1 MAIAAGASNLFFN
14 RDTKVFMG
22 QSIGTPLNLVA
33 GVIGTVAGVNELKTT
48 ISHNLSTG
56 DRVTINTLGAITLT
70 PTAVIG
76 NLYYVIV
83 VDSTTFKLATTYA
96 AAIAG
101 TPVVTA
107 TGTIVA
113 LTTEF
118 SAIDKTITPTVA
130 AITLTNLLTFTAS
143 NNLAAGD
150 VVSVYGITDPAYLN
164 INGVYQVT
172 GTPTTT
178 SFTVA
183 LNNATNTTA
192 ILYPS
197 TIKIVA
203 TNLWEI
209 PVLAGYSA
217 SQSTTTSEITLA
229 EMTSAAGVS
238 RRGRQMF
245 NTAIAPTEWS
255 FDTYVRP
262 YKASGDS
269 KHYCVEEPLWANLIA
284 KNAATL
290 SAGTDGSTNTY
301 NWALGVTRTTTSNIF
316 DFNQSNTVTLGTFDL
331 YYVLGANRVTTRSYT
346 DGNDGGSTA
355 IYKVSEAAINE
366 CSLAFDIE
374 GISTVKWSGMG
385 SALTELGAFDG
396 TKAAYM
402 GRDSTSNF
410 IRNRLTAVTVVAATP
425 TNTTYTLTLTGGQ
438 ITINNNMS
446 YLTPEVLG
454 VINKPL
460 GHITGTRTI
469 SGNFS
474 CYLDELTG
482 GSVDLFQNIAEKG
495 SSTVTNANQ
504 VNFYIGGQGA
514 TPSVQVTI
522 PQAHFEVPAINFDD
536 VVSTEVNW
544 HALPSTIAGT
554 DEISQ
559 IVYKGNIL

>member
-1 MAIAAGASNLFFN
+1 MPIAAGASNLFFN

-22 QSIGTPLNLVA
+22 QSIGTPLIITAATLA
-33 GVIGTVAGVNELKTT
+33 SDTLTTT
-48 ISHNLSTG
+48 IAHNLNSG
-56 DRVTINTLGAITLT
+56 DRVTLNTAGAAVLGGSAGVVGT
-70 PTAVIG
+70 
-76 NLYYVIV
+76 LYYAVFV
-83 VDSTTFKLATTYA
+83 TATTFKLAATYA

-107 TGTIVA
+107 TGTVVA
-113 LTTEF
+113 NTTEF
-118 SAIDKTITPTVA
+118 NAIDKTITPTTAV
-130 AITLTNLLTFTAS
+130 ITGANLLTITATH
-143 NNLAAGD
+143 NFAVGD
-150 VVSVYGITDPAYLN
+150 VVSISGVTDAAYLN
-164 INGVYQVT
+164 VNGVYQVST
-172 GTPTTT
+172 ITTT
-178 SFTVA
+178 TAFTVA
-183 LNNATNTTA
+183 LVGATNGTITS
-192 ILYPS
+192 PG
-197 TIKIVA
+197 TIKIVG

-284 KNAATL
+284 KNGATQT
-290 SAGTDGSTNTY
+290 AGTDGSTNTY

-316 DFNQSNTVTLGTFDL
+316 DFDDSNTVTLGTFDL
-331 YYVLGANRVTTRSYT
+331 YYVLGANRVTGRSYT
-346 DGNDGGSTA
+346 DNTDGGSTA

-385 SALTELGAFDG
+385 SALTELGTFDG
-396 TKAAYM
+396 SKAAYM

-438 ITINNNMS
+438 ITINNNIS

-482 GSVDLFQNIAEKG
+482 GSIDLFQNIAEKG
-495 SSTVTNANQ
+495 SNTVTNANA
-504 VNFYIGGQGA
+504 VNFYIGGQGG

>member
-33 GVIGTVAGVNELKTT
+33 GAIGTVAGVNELKTT

-113 LTTEF
+113 STTEF

-143 NNLAAGD
+143 NNLAVGD

-172 GTPTTT
+172 GSPTTT

-183 LNNATNTTA
+183 LNNATNTA
-192 ILYPS
+192 GILYPS

-331 YYVLGANRVTTRSYT
+331 YYVLGANRVTGRSYI
-346 DGNDGGSTA
+346 DGSDGGSTA

-495 SSTVTNANQ
+495 ASTVTNANA

>member
-1 MAIAAGASNLFFN
+1 MPIAAGASNLFFN

-22 QSIGTPLNLVA
+22 QSIGTPLIITAATLA
-33 GVIGTVAGVNELKTT
+33 SDTLTTT
-48 ISHNLSTG
+48 IAHNLNSG
-56 DRVTINTLGAITLT
+56 DRVTLNTAGAAVLGGGAGVVGT
-70 PTAVIG
+70 
-76 NLYYVIV
+76 LYYAVFV
-83 VDSTTFKLATTYA
+83 TATTFKLAATYA

-107 TGTIVA
+107 TGTVVA
-113 LTTEF
+113 NTTEF
-118 SAIDKTITPTVA
+118 SAIDKTITPTTAV
-130 AITLTNLLTFTAS
+130 ITGANLLTITATH
-143 NNLAAGD
+143 NFAVGD
-150 VVSVYGITDPAYLN
+150 VVSISGVTDTAYLN
-164 INGVYQVT
+164 VNGVYQVAT
-172 GTPTTT
+172 ITTT
-178 SFTVA
+178 TAFTVA
-183 LNNATNTTA
+183 LVGATNGTITS
-192 ILYPS
+192 PG
-197 TIKIVA
+197 TIKVVG

-284 KNAATL
+284 KNGATQT
-290 SAGTDGSTNTY
+290 AGTDGSTNTY

-316 DFNQSNTVTLGTFDL
+316 DFDDSNTVTLGTFDL
-331 YYVLGANRVTTRSYT
+331 YYVLGANRVTGRNYT
-346 DGNDGGSTA
+346 DNTDGGSTA

-385 SALTELGAFDG
+385 SALTELGTFDG
-396 TKAAYM
+396 SKAAYM

-438 ITINNNMS
+438 ITINNNIS

-482 GSVDLFQNIAEKG
+482 GSIDLFQNIAEKG
-495 SSTVTNANQ
+495 SNTVTNANA
-504 VNFYIGGQGA
+504 VNFYIGGQGG

>member
-1 MAIAAGASNLFFN
+1 MPIAAGASNLFFN

-22 QSIGTPLNLVA
+22 QSIGTPLIITAATLA
-33 GVIGTVAGVNELKTT
+33 SDTLTTT
-48 ISHNLSTG
+48 IAHNLNSG
-56 DRVTINTLGAITLT
+56 DRVTLNTAGAAVLGGSAGVVGT
-70 PTAVIG
+70 
-76 NLYYVIV
+76 LYYAVFV
-83 VDSTTFKLATTYA
+83 TATTFKLAATYA
-96 AAIAG
+96 DAIAG

-107 TGTIVA
+107 TGTVVA
-113 LTTEF
+113 NTTEF
-118 SAIDKTITPTVA
+118 NAIDKTITPTTAVISGA
-130 AITLTNLLTFTAS
+130 NVLTITATHNFVV
-143 NNLAAGD
+143 GD
-150 VVSVYGITDPAYLN
+150 VVSISGVTDAAYLN
-164 INGVYQVT
+164 VNGVYQVAT
-172 GTPTTT
+172 ITTT
-178 SFTVA
+178 TAFTVA
-183 LNNATNTTA
+183 LVGATNGTITS
-192 ILYPS
+192 PG
-197 TIKIVA
+197 TIKIVG

-284 KNAATL
+284 KNGATQT
-290 SAGTDGSTNTY
+290 AGTDGSTNTY

-316 DFNQSNTVTLGTFDL
+316 DFNSSNTVTLGTFDL
-331 YYVLGANRVTTRSYT
+331 YYVLGANRVTGRAYT
-346 DGNDGGSTA
+346 DNTDGGSTA

-385 SALTELGAFDG
+385 SALTELGTFNG
-396 TKAAYM
+396 SKAAFM

-425 TNTTYTLTLTGGQ
+425 TTTTYTLTLTGGQ
-438 ITINNNMS
+438 ITINNNIS
-446 YLTPEVLG
+446 YLTPETLG

-482 GSVDLFQNIAEKG
+482 GSIDLFQNIAEKG
-495 SSTVTNANQ
+495 ATTVTNANA